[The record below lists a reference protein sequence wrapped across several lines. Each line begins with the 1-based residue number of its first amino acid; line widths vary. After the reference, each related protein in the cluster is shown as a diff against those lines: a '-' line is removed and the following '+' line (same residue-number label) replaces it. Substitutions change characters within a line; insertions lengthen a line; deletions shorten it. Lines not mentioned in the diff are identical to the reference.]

1 MRNPDER
8 FMAEC
13 LKIAKKGAG
22 YVSPNP
28 LVGCLIVKDGKVI
41 GKGFHR
47 AFGESHAEV
56 NAVEDAKRNGFD
68 LEGATV
74 YVNLEPCSHRGNTG
88 PCAVLLKNEMPDK
101 VVIGMQDPYEKVNG
115 KGIKILKQAGIK
127 VVEGVLQ
134 KECREFNKFF
144 INFVTKKRPFV
155 TLKIAQSIDG
165 KIALNNKDSKYITSE
180 SSRKIVH
187 KMRSEFDAVLIG
199 TNTAML
205 DNPKLDARLTKGR
218 TPFRIVLDKDLK
230 LPEHLEIFND
240 ENADRTIIISSVK
253 AIAGKRNISVRKIPV
268 KQTHGRFSIS
278 DILNSLYEENISSI
292 MVEGGMNLFSQ
303 FLNTGLYDDVF
314 FFIAP
319 KIIGSGISAFDDAS
333 IKSLSS
339 AHELCLIDQKTI
351 DNELILHYENV
362 HRHS

>member
-1 MRNPDER
+1 
-8 FMAEC
+8 MAEC
-13 LKIAKKGAG
+13 LKIAKRGAG
-22 YVSPNP
+22 FVSPNP

-56 NAVEDAKRNGFD
+56 NAVEDAKRKGFD

-88 PCAVLLKNEMPDK
+88 PCALMLKNEMPDK

-134 KECREFNKFF
+134 NECIEFNKFF

-165 KIALNNKDSKYITSE
+165 KIALSNNESKYITSD

-187 KMRSEFDAVLIG
+187 KMRSEYDAVLIG
-199 TNTAML
+199 ANTAML
-205 DNPKLDARLTKGR
+205 DNPKLDARLNKGR
-218 TPFRIVLDKDLK
+218 TPFRVVLDKDLR
-230 LPEHLEIFND
+230 LPQHLQIFND
-240 ENADRTIIISSVK
+240 ESAERTIIITSAK
-253 AIAGKRNISVRKIPV
+253 ANASKRNISVKTISV
-268 KQTHGRFSIS
+268 KQTQGHFSVS

-292 MVEGGMNLFSQ
+292 LVEGGMNLFSQ
-303 FLNTGLYDDVF
+303 FLKTGLFDDIY

-319 KIIGSGISAFDDAS
+319 KIIGNGISAFDDVS
-333 IKSLSS
+333 IKSLTS
-339 AHELCLIDQKTI
+339 APELCLKNKKTI

>member
-1 MRNPDER
+1 MKNADER
-8 FMAEC
+8 FMAQC

-22 YVSPNP
+22 FVSPNP
-28 LVGCLIVKDGKVI
+28 LVGCLIVRDGKVL
-41 GKGFHR
+41 GKGFHK
-47 AFGESHAEV
+47 AFGDTHAEV

-88 PCAVLLKNEMPDK
+88 PCAVMLRNEMPDK
-101 VVIGMQDPYEKVNG
+101 VVIGMQDPFEKVNG
-115 KGIKILKQAGIK
+115 RGIKILKQAGIK

-144 INFVTKKRPFV
+144 INFVTNKRPFV

-165 KIALNNKDSKYITSE
+165 KIALNNKESKYITSE
-180 SSRKIVH
+180 SSRKLVH
-187 KMRSEFDAVLIG
+187 RMRSEYDAVLIG

-218 TPFRIVLDKDLK
+218 TPFRIVLDKDLR
-230 LPEHLEIFND
+230 LSEHLKIFND
-240 ENADRTIIISSVK
+240 EFADRTIIITSAK
-253 AIAGKRNISVRKIPV
+253 AIAGKRNISVRTIPV
-268 KQTHGRFSIS
+268 KQTQGRFSVS
-278 DILNSLYEENISSI
+278 DILNTLYEENISSI
-292 MVEGGMNLFSQ
+292 LVEGGMNLFSQ
-303 FLNTGLYDDVF
+303 FLASGLYDDVF

-319 KIIGSGISAFDDAS
+319 KIIGSGISAFEDTSLKD
-333 IKSLSS
+333 LSS
-339 AHELCLIDQKTI
+339 AHELCLMNQKTI
-351 DNELILHYENV
+351 GNELILHYENV

>member
-1 MRNPDER
+1 LNNQDER

-13 LKIAKKGAG
+13 LKIAKRGAG
-22 YVSPNP
+22 FVSPNP
-28 LVGCLIVKDGKVI
+28 LVGCLIVKDEKVI

-74 YVNLEPCSHRGNTG
+74 YVNLEPCSHRGKTG
-88 PCAVLLKNEMPDK
+88 PCALMLKNEMPDK

-134 KECREFNKFF
+134 NECIEFNKFF

-165 KIALNNKDSKYITSE
+165 KIALSNNESKYITSD
-180 SSRKIVH
+180 SSRKVVH
-187 KMRSEFDAVLIG
+187 KMRSEYDAVLIG
-199 TNTAML
+199 ANTAML
-205 DNPKLDARLTKGR
+205 DNPKLDARLSKGR
-218 TPFRIVLDKDLK
+218 TPVRVVLDKDLR
-230 LPEHLEIFND
+230 LPEHLQIFND
-240 ENADRTIIISSVK
+240 ESAEKTIIITSAK
-253 AIAGKRNISVRKIPV
+253 ANASKR
-268 KQTHGRFSIS
+268 

-292 MVEGGMNLFSQ
+292 LVEGGMNLFSQ
-303 FLNTGLYDDVF
+303 FLKTGLFDDIY

-319 KIIGSGISAFDDAS
+319 KIIGHGIAAFDDVS
-333 IKSLSS
+333 IERLTSATEICLKSKK
-339 AHELCLIDQKTI
+339 AIDY
-351 DNELILHYENV
+351 ELILHYENV